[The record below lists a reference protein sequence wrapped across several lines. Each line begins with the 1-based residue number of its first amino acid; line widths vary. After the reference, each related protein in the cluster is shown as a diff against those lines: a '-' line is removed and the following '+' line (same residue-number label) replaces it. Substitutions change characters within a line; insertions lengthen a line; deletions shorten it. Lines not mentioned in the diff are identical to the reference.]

1 MAFLIY
7 YYCIWTG
14 PAGLPVYRR
23 RTGTILATYVEWQ
36 MPEILS
42 GRPAGEGCP
51 AAEVVVQV
59 QERRF

>member
-1 MAFLIY
+1 M
-7 YYCIWTG
+7 
-14 PAGLPVYRR
+14 PVYSR

-42 GRPAGEGCP
+42 GHPAGEGCP